1 MFDLKDDIPT
11 TSIKTATV
19 TTTTDT
25 TTADTTNITIFAT
38 KGLDDDLA
46 DQKMM
51 INISFRTVTKDSL
64 IDFRRINSSL
74 FPMSYNDS
82 YYQNLL
88 LPTSFA
94 FLIYYNN
101 SKIIGTMSSRIEEFS
116 SVKEEENSSSSYIM
130 TFGVLPSYRRLGIG
144 TLMISMIKDHYRRT
158 ETVKRIMLHVHVQN
172 EKAISFYLK
181 NAFRILNVVPEY
193 YRKLNPSSAYLLM
206 FEF

>member
-11 TSIKTATV
+11 TSIKTAS
-19 TTTTDT
+19 TTTTT
-25 TTADTTNITIFAT
+25 KATTATILTT
-38 KGLDDDLA
+38 KGLNDDLE
-46 DQKMM
+46 DQKM
-51 INISFRTVTKDSL
+51 INISFKTVTKDNL
-64 IDFRRINSSL
+64 IDFRRMNSSL

-94 FLIYYNN
+94 FLIYFNN
-101 SKIIGTMSSRIEEFS
+101 TKLIGTMSSRIEEFS
-116 SVKEEENSSSSYIM
+116 AVEEEEYSSSSYIM
-130 TFGVLPSYRRLGIG
+130 TFGVLPPYRRLGIG

-158 ETVKRIMLHVHVQN
+158 EMVKRIMLHVHVEN

-181 NAFRILNVVPEY
+181 NAFRILNVVPDY

-206 FEF
+206 FDF